1 MKRTEFLDPA
11 KITLLMGL
19 AVGLG
24 IAVHDGFFLVALG
37 IGGVALGQSV
47 LHAIKELG
55 SQVRMGDRQS

>member
-11 KITLLMGL
+11 TITLLMGL

-47 LHAIKELG
+47 LHAIKEHSDQL
-55 SQVRMGDRQS
+55 RMGHRHS

>member
-11 KITLLMGL
+11 TITLLMGL

-24 IAVHDGFFLVALG
+24 IAVHDGFFLVALE

-47 LHAIKELG
+47 LHAIKGHG
-55 SQVRMGDRQS
+55 SQLRMGHRRS